1 MKAFLSS
8 LLLLLSCLVIRAQE
22 DELLQQVL
30 AANAPRTLQA
40 SFTMVRHSP
49 MLTEDL
55 TSEGEVFLQAPD
67 KICWEVQ
74 RPFFRKTVLN
84 GTEAS
89 PGRFRMPEARDFI
102 LSSGRSDGA
111 VRLELTPRRKDLQ
124 RLFTKIEVEA
134 HPETLLVQNVRLVGK
149 DGGWTT
155 IHFDHIRTDV
165 ALPEERFNP

>member
-8 LLLLLSCLVIRAQE
+8 LLLLFSCLFVRAQE
-22 DELLQQVL
+22 EELLQQVL

-74 RPFFRKTVLN
+74 RPFFRRTVLN
-84 GTEAS
+84 GADAS
-89 PGRFRMPEARDFI
+89 AGRFRMPAAKDFT
-102 LSSGRSDGA
+102 LSSVRSDGA

-124 RLFTKIEVEA
+124 RLFAKIEVEA
-134 HPETLLVQNVRLVGK
+134 HPVTLLVREVRLVGR
-149 DGGWTT
+149 DGDWTT
-155 IHFDHIRTDV
+155 IRFDPVRTDV
-165 ALPEERFNP
+165 AIPEERFNP